1 MKNLKCFEKKEK
13 SLTRKTASPRA
24 VTVPEIRDD
33 GLTVFCDGDEMLDDI
48 RRHGTKQQVITAVA
62 MRRAQEIA
70 FNYARKY
77 APELLSE
84 LTSSAKSSPLG
95 LPCHLDGSAQ

>member
-1 MKNLKCFEKKEK
+1 MKNRKHIEKKEK
-13 SLTRKTASPRA
+13 SLTRKVSLPHA

-33 GLTVFCDGDEMLDDI
+33 GLTVFCDGDEMLDTI
-48 RRHGTKQQVITAVA
+48 RRRGTKKQVIAAVA

-77 APELLSE
+77 APELMPE
-84 LTSSAKSSPLG
+84 LLSSAKSSPLG
-95 LPCHLDGSAQ
+95 LPQHIEGSAK